1 MSQPKTSTNWC
12 TPRARRSKRRLAPL
26 LLLMLLLGLSRAT
39 PTAIAQTP
47 GNTPA
52 LALRLPWEGAVRTP
66 GWTEVQ
72 VALAAG
78 DAAWQ
83 GELVITDRQQQ
94 LTYRQPINLPASGR
108 QSLRLPLYIAEPG
121 SFTLQLLT
129 PDGAAAATQRLTL
142 QHTPT
147 QARFCVVVDALEQLA
162 PGSEN
167 GCDSS
172 LLLAN
177 LESLPET
184 AMAWDTIDV
193 LILREVA
200 TSALTPAHREALW
213 AWLNLGGQ
221 LTLVEGPGTAQT
233 LAGLPQALKTA
244 AQQLA
249 PGTAQAIGVGELA
262 RVRPNP
268 AAGNGAAGIST
279 VSNGADAWLGDWHN
293 RPVPAA
299 SILSA
304 QLPFNTITPTGDAL
318 MQVPRAQ
325 IPQLGLLLAL
335 LPIYALLIG
344 PGAWW
349 LARRLQRPQ
358 LAWLFIP
365 GGILLAALVIWLGI
379 TGVVAGAFPLT
390 HEVAVIIGNQSGAP
404 ARVLQTTA
412 VFAPRARNLSWSTE
426 LAPRPFMGYADT
438 MTSMTTFYSNRPFP
452 AQVVWEGAGGRIAVV
467 QPPGP
472 LTWASEGLMRLPKI
486 EARTSLTY
494 ENGRTLLSGS
504 LSSEIELQ
512 EVTLIFEDGAHR
524 ISIAESV
531 QAGAPV
537 DIALP
542 LEAVEA
548 FEVVYTP
555 FCANL
560 GVGNFY
566 PAIATPMKI
575 APTTSKTAG
584 QCYLTASTPGVPF
597 PGSDSSANHIAESCL
612 ILALPCPTL
621 EGGGIP
627 LLPQLDFESA
637 GYGWLDADGWINFAD
652 ATPVT
657 LLYTP
662 LRALPEGAG
671 LTDARVTI
679 HLEGIEPL
687 PQFSLEVW
695 DWQAGLWLPQ
705 ASPTA
710 SAPLVLEGRL
720 VRAVLDPTRGMRLRL
735 TSHHNDYVTLD
746 LNVILETQTAP

>member
-1 MSQPKTSTNWC
+1 MSWREASTNRR
-12 TPRARRSKRRLAPL
+12 TPRARRSKRRLESL
-26 LLLMLLLGLSRAT
+26 LLLTLLLGLLQVA
-39 PTAIAQTP
+39 PTAIAQTS

-52 LALRLPWEGAVRTP
+52 LALHLPWEGAVRTP

-72 VALAAG
+72 VSLTAG
-78 DAAWQ
+78 DAPWQ

-94 LTYRQPINLPASGR
+94 LTYRQAINLPAAGR

-121 SFTLQLLT
+121 IFTLQLLI
-129 PDGAAAATQRLTL
+129 PDGAVAATQRLTPR
-142 QHTPT
+142 HTPT

-233 LAGLPQALKTA
+233 LAGLPPELKEA
-244 AQQLA
+244 AQQLSA
-249 PGTAQAIGVGELA
+249 GMTHAIGVGELA
-262 RVRPNP
+262 RVSPEFT
-268 AAGNGAAGIST
+268 AGTG
-279 VSNGADAWLGDWHN
+279 WLGDWHD

-325 IPQLGLLLAL
+325 IPQLSLLLAL

-365 GGILLAALVIWLGI
+365 SGILLAALVIWLGI

-390 HEVAVIIGNQSGAP
+390 HEIAVIIGNQSGAP

-412 VFAPRARNLSWSTE
+412 LFAPRARNLTWNTE
-426 LAPRPFMGYADT
+426 LAPRPFLGYADT
-438 MTSMTTFYSNRPFP
+438 MTSMTDFYSSRPFP
-452 AQVVWEGAGGRIAVV
+452 AQVAWEGAGGRIAVA

-472 LTWASEGLMRLPKI
+472 LTWASEGLMRLPEI
-486 EARTSLTY
+486 EVHTALTR
-494 ENGRTLLSGS
+494 ESGRTLLSGS

-524 ISIAESV
+524 VSIAESV

-560 GVGNFY
+560 GAGNFY

-584 QCYLTASTPGVPF
+584 QCYLTASTPG
-597 PGSDSSANHIAESCL
+597 
-612 ILALPCPTL
+612 
-621 EGGGIP
+621 
-627 LLPQLDFESA
+627 
-637 GYGWLDADGWINFAD
+637 
-652 ATPVT
+652 
-657 LLYTP
+657 
-662 LRALPEGAG
+662 
-671 LTDARVTI
+671 
-679 HLEGIEPL
+679 
-687 PQFSLEVW
+687 
-695 DWQAGLWLPQ
+695 
-705 ASPTA
+705 
-710 SAPLVLEGRL
+710 
-720 VRAVLDPTRGMRLRL
+720 
-735 TSHHNDYVTLD
+735 
-746 LNVILETQTAP
+746 